1 MVSRA
6 QKIRLGLFITVGI
19 FIILIAVATL
29 SYDQIFDKRD
39 IYYIAYTDQ
48 SLSGIEVGS
57 RVKYL
62 GITVGSV
69 RDLHINPD
77 NYNQIIVTVAIDRET
92 PVREDVTADL
102 MMVGITGMKEIE
114 LTAGTP
120 DADFLE
126 PESYIRPGTSITDEF
141 VDQARTIANKVDLVL
156 DNMLEFTTDDTR
168 GQLLSFMDEAQGT
181 IVRVNK
187 LIDDNQERMER
198 TMDNVDTLTTELSQ
212 LVGSLNTVIKQT
224 EDLLVTNS
232 GTINRTLE
240 DLNVTV
246 RYLNETARTINSDP
260 SMLLR
265 GRRFK
270 DIPDDR
276 LND

>member
-6 QKIRLGLFITVGI
+6 QKIRLGLFITVGM
-19 FIILIAVATL
+19 FILLITFATL
-29 SYDQIFDKRD
+29 SYDQIFDTRD

-77 NYNQIIVTVAIDRET
+77 NYNQIIVTVAIDPET

-114 LTAGTP
+114 LSAGTS

-126 PESYIRPGTSITDEF
+126 PESFIQPGTSITDEF

-156 DNMLEFTTDDTR
+156 DNMLEFTRDDTR
-168 GQLLSFMDEAQGT
+168 VQLVSFIDEAQGT

-198 TMDNVDTLTTELSQ
+198 TMTNVDTLTIELNQ

-232 GTINRTLE
+232 GTINRTLH

>member
-6 QKIRLGLFITVGI
+6 QKIRLGLFITVGM
-19 FIILIAVATL
+19 FILLITFATL
-29 SYDQIFDKRD
+29 SYDQIFDTRD

-77 NYNQIIVTVAIDRET
+77 NYNQIIVTVAIDPET

-114 LTAGTP
+114 LSAGTS

-126 PESYIRPGTSITDEF
+126 PESFIQPGTSITDEF

-156 DNMLEFTTDDTR
+156 DNMLEFTRDDTR
-168 GQLLSFMDEAQGT
+168 VQLVSFIDEAQGT

-198 TMDNVDTLTTELSQ
+198 TMTNVDTLTIELNQ

-232 GTINRTLE
+232 GTINRTLK
-240 DLNVTV
+240 DLNETV